1 MGAEKVRIE
10 ASELA
15 DPRVDAVLAQ
25 QGSFGMRPVPARVD
39 DRKASLLYRPWLVLM
54 VAGTLGGLAGWAVIE
69 PFFDDGLRV
78 EGRVDRLS
86 VPPDAFG
93 YAELKVSGVEVIV
106 TGETR
111 VHRAGDPLDVEALD
125 GARRVT
131 VVGQEVARGD
141 GTVLVAYDVGVL
153 EGEAPPGD
161 VSLPALRLRDA
172 LVAFA
177 VFPLVAA
184 LVSLFVAAADG
195 LLSRAWR
202 RAALCG
208 VVGLSAGLALGLVSS
223 VASQLVYGLGTA
235 LVQRIDAGG
244 AGTSTAG
251 FLTQM
256 VARGLAWAVAGV
268 AMGLGQGIAL
278 RSRRLVVNGM
288 LGGVI
293 GALVGGM
300 LFDPVDRL
308 VNGGAGYTGAE
319 ASRAIGFAVI
329 GLGAGLMIGVVELLA
344 RDAWL
349 KMLAGPL
356 AGKEFMLFRNPTAIG
371 SSPKADVYLF
381 KDAAVEPTHALIH
394 VLGEGYELESVS
406 AGAPAEV
413 NGRPVRRAR
422 LEPGDQIRIGKTVLA
437 FAVKEGR

>member
-308 VNGGAGYTGAE
+308 VNG
-319 ASRAIGFAVI
+319 
-329 GLGAGLMIGVVELLA
+329 VVELLA